1 MTKITWPTVEGYDLE
16 VDANAQ
22 ERTVRLRYTD
32 PANART
38 LAVVFTHDRDAKAYT
53 TGVAMT
59 SPRNAIH
66 LGPHGAETHP
76 TGRHTARQLL
86 TYVQDQVESGWLA
99 ETVNELTEHA
109 LEILPERL
117 EPADDTDDYDYYD
130 DEAAHL
136 DELIAE
142 AGRELATHNFPEGS
156 EDSHMTPEMLVY
168 GRMLT
173 ALNEAEA
180 EAAEST
186 EPCEDFDDCLL
197 VDVCDGCTYDEDE
210 DDFDYYDDDL
220 DYYDHIYADED
231 WSEHPDGAPV
241 CEETLAELDEE
252 LGNAE
257 DRLADV
263 VNVDARTFRHYRETI
278 RKAARITDPGSRRRL
293 EIDATLALLRAAEYG
308 PDLH

>member
-16 VDANAQ
+16 VDANAE

-32 PANART
+32 PANRRVIAI
-38 LAVVFTHDRDAKAYT
+38 VFTHDRDAKAYT

-66 LGPHGAETHP
+66 LGPHGAETRR

-99 ETVNELTEHA
+99 ETVNDLTERA

-117 EPADDTDDYDYYD
+117 ELVDDVDEAHPF

-142 AGRELATHNFPEGS
+142 A
-156 EDSHMTPEMLVY
+156 
-168 GRMLT
+168 
-173 ALNEAEA
+173 EA
-180 EAAEST
+180 EAAASV
-186 EPCEDFDDCLL
+186 EPCEVFDDCLL
-197 VDVCDGCTYDEDE
+197 VDVCDGCTYDEDDA
-210 DDFDYYDDDL
+210 DDFDYYEDDL
-220 DYYDHIYADED
+220 DYYERIYGDED
-231 WSEHPDGAPV
+231 EDDADDLDGAPV

-263 VNVDARTFRHYRETI
+263 VSVDARSFRYYRETI
-278 RKAARITDPGSRRRL
+278 RKAERITDPGQSRRL
-293 EIDATLALLRAAEYG
+293 EIDATLTLLHEAEHG
-308 PDLH
+308 TDLH